1 MSASVLLDTSFL
13 ITLVNA
19 ERPHHDVAVQY
30 YRHML
35 QNNVTMC
42 FSAIVAS
49 EFGIKQAI
57 TDLPL
62 GNFRPLNFNVP
73 HGQKA
78 ALVWNLLG
86 SRDTGD
92 LRPVVRDDVK
102 LIAQASHEAIAFILT
117 EDEST
122 LYKYCERLRSAGHI
136 QTRAIKLT
144 DGFDANALNEDG
156 QTGIVFPEVPPESMA

>member
-1 MSASVLLDTSFL
+1 MSASALLDTSFL

-19 ERPHHDVAVQY
+19 HRPHHAVAVQY

-35 QNNVTMC
+35 QSNVTMC

-49 EFGIKQAI
+49 EFGIKQDI

-62 GNFRPLNFNVP
+62 GNFRPLNFNIP
-73 HGQKA
+73 HGQQA
-78 ALVWNLLG
+78 AFIWNQLG
-86 SRDTGD
+86 SRDAGD
-92 LRPVVRDDVK
+92 ARHIVRDDVK

-117 EDEST
+117 EDGNT
-122 LYKYCERLRSAGHI
+122 LYKYCERLREAGHI
-136 QTRAIKLT
+136 QTRAIKLM

-156 QTGIVFPEVPPESMA
+156 QTGIVFPEMPPESET

>member
-19 ERPHHDVAVQY
+19 ERPHHDVAVRY

-49 EFGIKQAI
+49 EFGIKQTI

-86 SRDTGD
+86 SRDTW
-92 LRPVVRDDVK
+92 RPTARC
-102 LIAQASHEAIAFILT
+102 A
-117 EDEST
+117 
-122 LYKYCERLRSAGHI
+122 RR
-136 QTRAIKLT
+136 R
-144 DGFDANALNEDG
+144 
-156 QTGIVFPEVPPESMA
+156 EVDCPGEP